1 MLSRFKLA
9 AILMS
14 FEVASY
20 IVLSC
25 LPNGEYLRFA
35 ILGSNFAVSPAIY
48 FFIAGAFSFAI
59 LPVIAS
65 VGSDQLVIDLL
76 KLALIMLVFQFV
88 GLIAYYFDLPANI
101 YQWPVHGLVYAQFL
115 RLFILRDGDGVE
127 RHNNFLHLLCRP
139 HFERNS
145 HLC

>member
-1 MLSRFKLA
+1 MLSRIKLA
-9 AILMS
+9 AILVF
-14 FEVASY
+14 FEVASSF
-20 IVLSC
+20 VLSR
-25 LPNGEYLRFA
+25 LPNGEYLHFT
-35 ILGSNFAVSPAIY
+35 IVGSNFAVSPVIY
-48 FFIAGAFSFAI
+48 FFVAGAFSFAI

-76 KLALIMLVFQFV
+76 ALALIMLVFQFI
-88 GLIAYYFDLPANI
+88 GLLAYHFDLPANI

-115 RLFILRDGDGVE
+115 RLFLVRDNDGVE

-145 HLC
+145 NLC